1 MTVCFILTYILFV
14 FLRLFLYLIINR
26 AIGDV
31 SLQPYVTS
39 EPDIVETNLDAH
51 DEFLVLAS
59 DGLWDVLN
67 NAQVAQLLQ
76 ELDRQ
81 KSDFMDMAREL
92 CVEALMRGSQD
103 NITVVVVDLRPKT
116 RERFLSRHGRS
127 K

>member
-1 MTVCFILTYILFV
+1 M
-14 FLRLFLYLIINR
+14 
-26 AIGDV
+26 
-31 SLQPYVTS
+31 QPYVTS

-116 RERFLSRHGRS
+116 RDRFLNRHGRS